1 MSVAPLATYCRS
13 AGLGHVGAHAL
24 RSPLYA
30 FRRACVCALRRGPW
44 ERAPYLYGEALA
56 RREKQQT

>member
-1 MSVAPLATYCRS
+1 MSVAPLALYVYCRS

-44 ERAPYLYGEALA
+44 ERAH
-56 RREKQQT
+56 